1 MVKKLIKEAGMTEI
15 TIANGAENGREFR
28 TVTASTKV
36 TDQELAQLEN
46 AAAARGVRLGEWIR
60 DALFRAARLSPDESE
75 PDPHMVEIIGLQMFL
90 TRVLTAVASGERM
103 SREQCQ
109 ELMRNVK
116 ANKHRAARD
125 AMEQYRKGIEEEH
138 HA

>member
-1 MVKKLIKEAGMTEI
+1 MTEI
-15 TIANGAENGREFR
+15 IVDTNQDNGREFR

-36 TDQELAQLEN
+36 TDQELAQLES
-46 AAAARGVRLGEWIR
+46 AATARGVRLGEWIR
-60 DALFRAARLSPDESE
+60 DVLLREAKLSADVPDA
-75 PDPHMVEIIGLQMFL
+75 DPPMVEIVGLQMFL
-90 TRVLTAVASGERM
+90 TRVLSAIASGERM

-125 AMEQYRKGIEEEH
+125 AMAQYRKGGEEEH
-138 HA
+138 HG

>member
-1 MVKKLIKEAGMTEI
+1 MTEI
-15 TIANGAENGREFR
+15 IVDTNQDNGREFR

-60 DALFRAARLSPDESE
+60 DVLFREAKLSAGAPDA
-75 PDPHMVEIIGLQMFL
+75 DPQMVEIIGLQMFL
-90 TRVLTAVASGERM
+90 TRVLIAIACGDRM
-103 SREQCQ
+103 TLDQCQ
-109 ELMRNVK
+109 ELMRNVR

-125 AMEQYRKGIEEEH
+125 AVAQCRKGGKEEDH
-138 HA
+138 G

>member
-1 MVKKLIKEAGMTEI
+1 MTEI
-15 TIANGAENGREFR
+15 TINTGTENGREFR

-36 TDQELAQLEN
+36 TDQELAQLEK
-46 AAAARGVRLGEWIR
+46 AAASRGVRLGEWIR
-60 DALFRAARLSPDESE
+60 DVLFREAKLSPATPEA
-75 PDPHMVEIIGLQMFL
+75 DPHMVEIIGLQMFL
-90 TRVLTAVASGERM
+90 TRVLSAVASGERM

-125 AMEQYRKGIEEEH
+125 AMEQYRKDNEEEH
-138 HA
+138 HG

>member
-1 MVKKLIKEAGMTEI
+1 MTEI
-15 TIANGAENGREFR
+15 TIDTGQDNAREFR

-36 TDQELAQLEN
+36 TDQELAQLEK

-60 DALFRAARLSPDESE
+60 DALFREAKISGESPEA
-75 PDPHMVEIIGLQMFL
+75 DPQMVEIIGLQMFL
-90 TRVLTAVASGERM
+90 TRVLSAVASGERL

-116 ANKHRAARD
+116 SNKHRAARD
-125 AMEQYRKGIEEEH
+125 AMEQYRKGDEEEH
-138 HA
+138 HG

>member
-1 MVKKLIKEAGMTEI
+1 
-15 TIANGAENGREFR
+15 
-28 TVTASTKV
+28 V
-36 TDQELAQLEN
+36 TDQELAQLER
-46 AAAARGVRLGEWIR
+46 AAAMRGVRLGEWIR
-60 DALFRAARLSPDESE
+60 DVLFREAMLSAEARDAE
-75 PDPHMVEIIGLQMFL
+75 PHMVEIIGLQMFL

-125 AMEQYRKGIEEEH
+125 AMELYRKDKEEEYH
-138 HA
+138 G

>member
-1 MVKKLIKEAGMTEI
+1 MTEI
-15 TIANGAENGREFR
+15 ILDTNQQNGREFR

-36 TDQELAQLEN
+36 TDQELAQLEI

-60 DALFRAARLSPDESE
+60 DVLFREAKLSAAAADA
-75 PDPHMVEIIGLQMFL
+75 DPQMVEIIGLQMFL
-90 TRVLTAVASGERM
+90 TRVLLAIACGDRM
-103 SREQCQ
+103 TREQCQ

-125 AMEQYRKGIEEEH
+125 VMAQYREGGEEEH
-138 HA
+138 HG

>member
-1 MVKKLIKEAGMTEI
+1 MTEI
-15 TIANGAENGREFR
+15 ILDTNQRNGREFR

-60 DALFRAARLSPDESE
+60 DVLLRAARSTDREA
-75 PDPHMVEIIGLQMFL
+75 DPLMVEIIAVQLFL
-90 TRVLTAVASGERM
+90 TRALSSIACGDPMTPD
-103 SREQCQ
+103 QYQ

-116 ANKHRAARD
+116 AHKYRAAQE
-125 AMEQYRKGIEEEH
+125 AIAQ
-138 HA
+138 HAKETKEDRHD

>member
-1 MVKKLIKEAGMTEI
+1 MTEI
-15 TIANGAENGREFR
+15 ILNTNQDNGREFR

-36 TDQELAQLEN
+36 TDQELAQLES

-60 DALFRAARLSPDESE
+60 DVLFREARLSADAPEA
-75 PDPHMVEIIGLQMFL
+75 DPQMVEIIGLQMFL
-90 TRVLTAVASGERM
+90 TRVLSAIASGERM

-116 ANKHRAARD
+116 ANKRRAARD
-125 AMEQYRKGIEEEH
+125 AMAQYRKGDEEEH
-138 HA
+138 HD

>member
-1 MVKKLIKEAGMTEI
+1 MTEI
-15 TIANGAENGREFR
+15 TVNTNQESGREFR

-36 TDQELAQLEN
+36 TDHELAQLEN

-60 DALFRAARLSPDESE
+60 DVLFREAKLSADAPDA
-75 PDPHMVEIIGLQMFL
+75 DPQMVEIIGLQMFL
-90 TRVLTAVASGERM
+90 TRVLLAIACGDRM
-103 SREQCQ
+103 TREQCQ

-125 AMEQYRKGIEEEH
+125 AMAQYRKEGEEEH
-138 HA
+138 HG

>member
-1 MVKKLIKEAGMTEI
+1 MKEVILDT
-15 TIANGAENGREFR
+15 NQDNGREFR

-36 TDQELAQLEN
+36 TDLELAQLEN

-60 DALFRAARLSPDESE
+60 DVLFREAKLSADAPDAV
-75 PDPHMVEIIGLQMFL
+75 PLMIEIIGLQMFL
-90 TRVLTAVASGERM
+90 TRVLIAIACGDRM
-103 SREQCQ
+103 TREQCQ

-125 AMEQYRKGIEEEH
+125 AMAQYRKEGEEEH
-138 HA
+138 HG

>member
-1 MVKKLIKEAGMTEI
+1 MTEI
-15 TIANGAENGREFR
+15 IVDPSQDNGREFR

-36 TDQELAQLEN
+36 TDQELAQLES
-46 AAAARGVRLGEWIR
+46 AATARGVRLGEWIR
-60 DALFRAARLSPDESE
+60 DVLLREAKLSADVPDA
-75 PDPHMVEIIGLQMFL
+75 DPPMVEIVGLQMFL
-90 TRVLTAVASGERM
+90 TRVLSAIASGERM

-125 AMEQYRKGIEEEH
+125 AMAQYRKGGEEEH
-138 HA
+138 HG

>member
-1 MVKKLIKEAGMTEI
+1 MTEI
-15 TIANGAENGREFR
+15 IVDTNQDNGREFR

-60 DALFRAARLSPDESE
+60 DVLFREAKLSAGAPDA
-75 PDPHMVEIIGLQMFL
+75 DPQMVEIMGLQMFL
-90 TRVLTAVASGERM
+90 TRVLIAIACGDRM
-103 SREQCQ
+103 TREQCQ
-109 ELMRNVK
+109 ELMRTVK

-125 AMEQYRKGIEEEH
+125 AMEQYRKDNQEEH

>member
-1 MVKKLIKEAGMTEI
+1 MTEI
-15 TIANGAENGREFR
+15 IVNTNQENGREFR

-36 TDQELAQLEN
+36 TEQELAQLEN

-60 DALFRAARLSPDESE
+60 DVLFREAKLSADPPDTNAE
-75 PDPHMVEIIGLQMFL
+75 MVEIIGLQMFL
-90 TRVLTAVASGERM
+90 TRVLSTIACGDRLT
-103 SREQCQ
+103 REQYQ

-125 AMEQYRKGIEEEH
+125 AMAQYRKAGEEEH
-138 HA
+138 HG

>member
-1 MVKKLIKEAGMTEI
+1 MTEI
-15 TIANGAENGREFR
+15 TIATGVENAREFR

-36 TDQELAQLEN
+36 TDQELAQLEK
-46 AAAARGVRLGEWIR
+46 AAASRGVRLGEWIR
-60 DALFRAARLSPDESE
+60 DVLFREAKLSAEASDA
-75 PDPHMVEIIGLQMFL
+75 DPHMVEIIGLQMFL

-125 AMEQYRKGIEEEH
+125 AMEQYRKDNEEEH
-138 HA
+138 HG

>member
-1 MVKKLIKEAGMTEI
+1 MTEI
-15 TIANGAENGREFR
+15 TINAGTENGREFR

-36 TDQELAQLEN
+36 TDQELAQLEK

-60 DALFRAARLSPDESE
+60 DVLFREAKLSPAAPDA
-75 PDPHMVEIIGLQMFL
+75 DPHMVEIIGLQMFL

-125 AMEQYRKGIEEEH
+125 AMEQYRKDNQEEH

>member
-1 MVKKLIKEAGMTEI
+1 MMEI
-15 TIANGAENGREFR
+15 TINTGTENGREFR

-36 TDQELAQLEN
+36 TDQELAQLEK
-46 AAAARGVRLGEWIR
+46 AAEARGVRLGEWIR
-60 DALFRAARLSPDESE
+60 DVLFREAKLSPTAPDA
-75 PDPHMVEIIGLQMFL
+75 DPHMVEIIGLQMFL
-90 TRVLTAVASGERM
+90 TRVLSAVAAGERM

-125 AMEQYRKGIEEEH
+125 AIEQYRKDNQEEH